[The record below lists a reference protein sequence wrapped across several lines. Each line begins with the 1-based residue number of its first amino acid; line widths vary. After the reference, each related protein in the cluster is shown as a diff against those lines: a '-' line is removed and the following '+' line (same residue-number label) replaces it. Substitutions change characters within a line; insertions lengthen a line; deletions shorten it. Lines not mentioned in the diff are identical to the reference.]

1 MKSFVLAAAIAL
13 VGSSMIADDAA
24 ARGKRGAGAAG
35 MAGMAAMA
43 PLALSAGAA
52 LIGSGGYIADPVVTP
67 YVHVP
72 TYVEPVMVP
81 DVHVPHVHVPVHTP
95 VYVPTPFGLP
105 GVSTENYGG

>member
-24 ARGKRGAGAAG
+24 ARGRRGAGAAG

-43 PLALSAGAA
+43 PIALSAGAA
-52 LIGSGGYIADPVVTP
+52 LIGSSGYIADPVVTP
-67 YVHVP
+67 YVHIP
-72 TYVEPVMVP
+72 TYVEPVI
-81 DVHVPHVHVPVHTP
+81 VPHVHVPVHTP
-95 VYVPTPFGLP
+95 VYVPMPFGLP